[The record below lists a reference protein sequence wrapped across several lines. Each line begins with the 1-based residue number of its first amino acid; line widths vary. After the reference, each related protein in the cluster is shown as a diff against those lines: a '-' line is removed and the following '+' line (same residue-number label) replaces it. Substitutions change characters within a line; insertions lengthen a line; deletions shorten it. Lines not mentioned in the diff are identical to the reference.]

1 MLLLLL
7 MAKAR
12 MDSVDGS
19 KNMRILVNEDPGHEL
34 VDLCALDIT
43 LLIVCLP
50 FFTSGRVID
59 EAGPTKKDVV
69 DFVSIS
75 RRRRFS
81 AF

>member
-1 MLLLLL
+1 MV
-7 MAKAR
+7 
-12 MDSVDGS
+12 SVDGG
-19 KNMRILVNEDPGHEL
+19 KNKRILVNEDPGHEL
-34 VDLCALDIT
+34 VDLCALHNS
-43 LLIVCLP
+43 CLP
-50 FFTSGRVID
+50 FFLPLSGRVID